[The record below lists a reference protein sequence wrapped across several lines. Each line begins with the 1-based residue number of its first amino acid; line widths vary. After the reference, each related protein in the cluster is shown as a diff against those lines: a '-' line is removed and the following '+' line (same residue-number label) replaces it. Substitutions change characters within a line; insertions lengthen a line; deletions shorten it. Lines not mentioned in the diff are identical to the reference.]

1 MFYPMA
7 RAKTWRAHL
16 RARPLRA
23 QPHALWKLAKNDISE
38 ASDMARSARG
48 SARAPI
54 KLWNS
59 NSPIKI
65 DTFSLFDHCH
75 SLKTRRDTES
85 WSLVKNWKWNFLHP
99 RFWIFL
105 KFFKNFRFFVHIHET
120 SNRSISATFRD
131 MIMLQIHKMLL
142 WWCSIR
148 WRAPN
153 FCARTCSRAKCARSL
168 PYSKNR
174 KKWNF
179 WNTYYGAR
187 IQLK

>member
-1 MFYPMA
+1 MFYPMP
-7 RAKTWRAHL
+7 RAKSWRAHL
-16 RARPLRA
+16 RARPMRA
-23 QPHALWKLAKNDISE
+23 QPHVLWRVAKNDICGT
-38 ASDMARSARG
+38 SDMARSARG

-105 KFFKNFRFFVHIHET
+105 KFFKNLRFFVHAVFT
-120 SNRSISATFRD
+120 K
-131 MIMLQIHKMLL
+131 LQIVLSPRVLEIWTCYKYIK
-142 WWCSIR
+142 CC
-148 WRAPN
+148 
-153 FCARTCSRAKCARSL
+153 FCDVLSD
-168 PYSKNR
+168 
-174 KKWNF
+174 
-179 WNTYYGAR
+179 GAHP
-187 IQLK
+187 

>member
-85 WSLVKNWKWNFLHP
+85 WSLVENWKWNFLHP

-131 MIMLQIHKMLL
+131 MIMLKIHKMLL
-142 WWCSIR
+142 WWCSFR
-148 WRAPN
+148 WRAQK
-153 FCARTCSRAKCARSL
+153 FGARTATPRATSCTLKISQ
-168 PYSKNR
+168 
-174 KKWNF
+174 KWNF
-179 WNTYYGAR
+179 WCIWHGAQR
-187 IQLK
+187 AR